1 MSDILKRATVINE
14 KARQELDIS
23 RDEYA
28 LCSYVLY
35 RSADPRQKVRGYCCD
50 RKEDIAAFIGI
61 TRPGLYK
68 MIDRMERLKLV
79 AVDPV
84 TSYINCTALFIDIEN
99 ECKQSLQKQDGKRV
113 NKVYKQCKQSLH
125 GGVNK
130 VTPIKE
136 DIKSDKE
143 DININK
149 EKEPPKPPKE
159 TAVFTLEES
168 TEAAIQWCKENTE
181 QVKYWMNNA
190 RVKKDDDEF
199 KTEVLAF
206 FSHYRSGTSDQ
217 HEIRKNPVR
226 YFSDRFPGWLI
237 NSKNFSKK
245 DTPRPAQKN
254 ASIITPLRITPS
266 SEKQPF

>member
-1 MSDILKRATVINE
+1 MSIIKVIRRDNPFAQIDKSVFEDTAISWKAKGILGYLLTKPNDWKVNVADIVKRSPKSNGQSKKGNGEDAVYQALKELRVAGYARLIMKREKGVIVGTEWEVSEVKFENPDTVLPDRDNPDTAKPDTDNPDYTNNESSNNDLSDI
-14 KARQELDIS
+14 
-23 RDEYA
+23 
-28 LCSYVLY
+28 
-35 RSADPRQKVRGYCCD
+35 
-50 RKEDIAAFIGI
+50 
-61 TRPGLYK
+61 
-68 MIDRMERLKLV
+68 
-79 AVDPV
+79 
-84 TSYINCTALFIDIEN
+84 
-99 ECKQSLQKQDGKRV
+99 
-113 NKVYKQCKQSLH
+113 NKK
-125 GGVNK
+125 
-130 VTPIKE
+130 T
-136 DIKSDKE
+136 
-143 DININK
+143 
-149 EKEPPKPPKE
+149 EPPKPPKE
-159 TAVFTLEES
+159 QAVFTLEES